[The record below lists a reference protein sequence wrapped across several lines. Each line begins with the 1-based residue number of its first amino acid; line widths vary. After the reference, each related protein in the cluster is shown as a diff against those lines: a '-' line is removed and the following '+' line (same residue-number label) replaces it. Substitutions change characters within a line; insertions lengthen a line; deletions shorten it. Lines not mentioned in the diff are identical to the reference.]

1 MPKFRESELT
11 QNLKNFETKTK
22 IELKIERGFDGKII
36 LEDATVK
43 YDAEYGF
50 INIESKNA
58 KFKIN
63 TTLVEEYQNNNDEIA
78 IYMESMILKIKNIN
92 K

>member
-11 QNLKNFETKTK
+11 QNLKNFEAKTK
-22 IELKIERGFDGKII
+22 IEIKFERGFDGNII
-36 LEDATVK
+36 LEDAIVK
-43 YDAEYGF
+43 YDQEYGF
-50 INIESKNA
+50 INIEGKNV